1 MNDKNAPVELIDTPA
16 ALELTAI
23 EFESPGRFAVHN
35 PQSVTPDAA
44 QWEPAPFI
52 LGQHQDLQRFS
63 QPQEA
68 RAHVLALIQ
77 QAQRSLCLYS
87 DDLEPWL
94 YHHSSVQQACTR
106 FLLSSPRA
114 RLRILLRDPT
124 RAVKE
129 GHRLLSLSRRLSSN
143 LHIRK
148 LNPDHANEESA
159 FLIADDRGLFLRP
172 ELDQQSGYTLYN
184 DPARVRQRQ
193 AQFDQA
199 WDTSITDPDLR
210 SFLL

>member
-1 MNDKNAPVELIDTPA
+1 MNDEDAPVDTPEPS
-16 ALELTAI
+16 ELAAI
-23 EFESPGRFAVHN
+23 EFESPGRFVVHN
-35 PQSVTPDAA
+35 PEPLAPDSA
-44 QWEPAPFI
+44 QWEPAPFL
-52 LGQHQDLQRFS
+52 LGTHDRLERFN

-77 QAQRSLCLYS
+77 QAQRSLSLYS

-94 YHHSSVQQACTR
+94 YHHGSVQQACTR

-114 RLRILLRDPT
+114 RLRILVRDST

-129 GHRLLSLSRRLSSN
+129 GHRLLNLSRRLSSN
-143 LHIRK
+143 LHIRR
-148 LNPDHANEESA
+148 LNPDYPSEELA
-159 FLIADDRGLFLRP
+159 YLIADDRGLLLRP
-172 ELDQQSGYTLYN
+172 ELDQQAGYALYN

>member
-1 MNDKNAPVELIDTPA
+1 MNDENAPNDLPEQPKPIELP
-16 ALELTAI
+16 AI

-35 PQSVTPDAA
+35 PQSLTPDSPQA
-44 QWEPAPFI
+44 EPAPYV
-52 LGQHQDLQRFS
+52 LGAHAALERFS
-63 QPQEA
+63 QPEQA
-68 RAHVLALIQ
+68 RAHALALLQ
-77 QAQRSLCLYS
+77 QAQRSLCIYS
-87 DDLEPWL
+87 HDLEPWL

-106 FLLSSPRA
+106 FQLSSPRA

-129 GHRLLSLSRRLSSN
+129 GHRLLALPRRLSSN

-148 LNPDHANEESA
+148 LNPDYASEELV
-159 FLIADDRGLFLRP
+159 FLIADDRGLFVRP

-193 AQFDQA
+193 TQFDQA

>member
-1 MNDKNAPVELIDTPA
+1 MNDEDAPVEPIDTPEA
-16 ALELTAI
+16 TELTAI
-23 EFESPGRFAVHN
+23 DFESPGRFAVHN
-35 PQSVTPDAA
+35 PEPVTTDAA

-52 LGQHQDLQRFS
+52 LGQHEHLERFS

-68 RAHVLALIQ
+68 RAHVLALMQ

-94 YHHSSVQQACTR
+94 YHHSSVQQACSR

-129 GHRLLSLSRRLSSN
+129 GHRLLTLSRRLSSN

-148 LNPDHANEESA
+148 LNPDHASDELA
-159 FLIADDRGLFLRP
+159 FLIADDRGLLLRP
-172 ELDQQSGYTLYN
+172 ELDQQSGYALYN

-193 AQFDQA
+193 ARFDQA